1 MRNVLRLVRK
11 DMALMLRFAAVL
23 LVAEL
28 VLVIALSAQVD
39 FGANSASLIVACVGG
54 FLICLRSTVLEEKN
68 RAFQFIKLL
77 PVSTTE
83 IVLAKFATNILAVG
97 VNSLLLFLVG
107 GVRLAGATGGWRLD
121 LASSDL
127 ASSDLATFLA
137 AQWACNAVFVATA
150 LAFGSEKAI
159 WTPFALLF
167 VLFNVLLNVEALG
180 LAHVADFVTGDPTRF
195 FLVAVSF
202 VAATVA
208 LSIFAM
214 QRRRVFG

>member
-1 MRNVLRLVRK
+1 MRNILRLVRK

-28 VLVIALSAQVD
+28 MLVIALSVQVD
-39 FGANSASLIVACVGG
+39 FGANLASLIVACVGG

-77 PVSTTE
+77 PVSTAE

-97 VNSLLLFLVG
+97 ANSLLLFLVG
-107 GVRLAGATGGWRLD
+107 GARLAGAADGWHFD
-121 LASSDL
+121 LE
-127 ASSDLATFLA
+127 SSDLATFLA
-137 AQWACNAVFVATA
+137 AQWMCNSVFVATA

-180 LAHVADFVTGDPTRF
+180 LADVADFVIGNPTRF
-195 FLVAVSF
+195 FLVATSF
-202 VAATVA
+202 VAATAA

>member
-1 MRNVLRLVRK
+1 MRNVLRLIHK
-11 DMALMLRFAAVL
+11 DLALMLRFAVVL

-28 VLVIALSAQVD
+28 TLVIMLSVQVD
-39 FGANSASLIVACVGG
+39 LDAALGPASLIVACVGG

-83 IVLAKFATNILAVG
+83 IVLAKFTANVVAVG
-97 VNSLLLFLVG
+97 TNSLLLFLVG
-107 GVRLAGATGGWRLD
+107 GIRLADAAGGWRLD
-121 LASSDL
+121 LESSN
-127 ASSDLATFLA
+127 LATFLA

-180 LAHVADFVTGDPTRF
+180 LADVADFIANDPTRF
-195 FLVAVSF
+195 FLVATSF
-202 VAATVA
+202 VAAMVA